1 MSSNLS
7 FVSAQV
13 YNGTLVGGGC
23 GYFPDIFL
31 MSVLLFIG
39 TFLIAVTLKDFRT
52 SAFFPTS
59 VRIHSAYTLPILY
72 YIGIPRLYSMPLLS
86 GAGHGE

>member
-1 MSSNLS
+1 MYSTH
-7 FVSAQV
+7 VRVQV
-13 YNGTLVGGGC
+13 YNGTLVGEGC
-23 GYFPDIFL
+23 RYFPDIFL

-59 VRIHSAYTLPILY
+59 VRPLSISSLGSA
-72 YIGIPRLYSMPLLS
+72 RCSLL
-86 GAGHGE
+86 